1 MLRYCQQRADEG
13 RTSDASLNEM
23 PAREKMTTI
32 MVRERRSVSLRK
44 PTMWM
49 LKLRGRK
56 MTGGI
61 LVSESSPFLD
71 FDAG

>member
-56 MTGGI
+56 MTGSI
-61 LVSESSPFLD
+61 LASGSPPLMD
-71 FDAG
+71 FDTG